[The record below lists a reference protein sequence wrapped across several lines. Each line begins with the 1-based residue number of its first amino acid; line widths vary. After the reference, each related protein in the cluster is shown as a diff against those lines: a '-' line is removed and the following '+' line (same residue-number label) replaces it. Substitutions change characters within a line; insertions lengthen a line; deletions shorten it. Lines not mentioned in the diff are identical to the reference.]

1 MSYKLNLSDRARNK
15 LKRLDRQDANRILRK
30 LTWLAE
36 NAAQTEHER
45 LKNPPVGMEGVC
57 KYRIGPY
64 RAVYWIDHGEE
75 TIAMVDIVWRKGG
88 YKELYR

>member
-1 MSYKLNLSDRARNK
+1 MSYELNLSDRAKSK
-15 LKRLDRQDANRILRK
+15 LKRLDRQDAARVLRK

-36 NAAQTEHER
+36 NAAQIEHGR

-64 RAVYWIDHGEE
+64 RAVYWIDHEEE
-75 TIAMVDIVWRKGG
+75 TIATVDIVQRKGG

>member
-15 LKRLDRQDANRILRK
+15 LKRLDRQDAARVLRK

-36 NAAQTEHER
+36 NAAQIEHER

-64 RAVYWIDHGEE
+64 RAVYWIDHEEE
-75 TIAMVDIVWRKGG
+75 TIATVDVVWRKGG

>member
-1 MSYKLNLSDRARNK
+1 MSYKLGLSDRARNR
-15 LKRLDRQDANRILRK
+15 LKHLDRQNVTRILRK

-36 NAAQTEHER
+36 NAAQIEHER
-45 LKNPPVGMEGVC
+45 LKNPPAGMEGVC

-64 RAVYWIDHGEE
+64 RAVYWIDHKEE

>member
-15 LKRLDRQDANRILRK
+15 LKYLDRQDATRILRK
-30 LTWLAE
+30 LTWVAE
-36 NAAQTEHER
+36 NAAQIEHER
-45 LKNPPVGMEGVC
+45 LKNPPAGMEGVC

-64 RAVYWIDHGEE
+64 RAVYWIDHEEE
-75 TIAMVDIVWRKGG
+75 TIATIDIVWRKGD